1 MGGEEEEGGD
11 YSRLFSTQ
19 IPPPDDLICFL
30 WEIIHFPET
39 LLDIST
45 AIFLLLLLLFL
56 LIYSFFRTSFQ
67 GLSDPHRV
75 ALVIFWVSGEKK
87 RKKNQTGKKSNLE
100 DYFILRM
107 KGGGGG
113 GRRKEEGGEGRYGS
127 RFFNDP
133 LKRFRHSWWGG
144 ILWGFFQDGQ
154 VINESRRGRDFDTWV
169 AECWWRTPIWP
180 AG

>member
-113 GRRKEEGGEGRYGS
+113 GGRRKEGRDDMVRDFSTIPWNDFAILGGEG
-127 RFFNDP
+127 FFEDSS
-133 LKRFRHSWWGG
+133 KMVR
-144 ILWGFFQDGQ
+144 
-154 VINESRRGRDFDTWV
+154 
-169 AECWWRTPIWP
+169 
-180 AG
+180 

>member
-87 RKKNQTGKKSNLE
+87 RKKKSNRKKIKSRGLFHLE
-100 DYFILRM
+100 DEGR
-107 KGGGGG
+107 GRR
-113 GRRKEEGGEGRYGS
+113 RRKEGRDDMVRDFSTIPWNDFAILGGEG
-127 RFFNDP
+127 FFEDSS
-133 LKRFRHSWWGG
+133 KMVR
-144 ILWGFFQDGQ
+144 
-154 VINESRRGRDFDTWV
+154 
-169 AECWWRTPIWP
+169 
-180 AG
+180 